1 LKTRL
6 PNYII
11 ALIITCSL
19 LGQKSFAQTA
29 PDISYY
35 TPKSYTRNVAIP
47 ALAPI
52 NIGGAVPAQTYGDVT
67 TFATGLSEPYQS
79 VFDASNN
86 LFVADA
92 SSHSIKKITPAGTV
106 TTFAGSTASNSGFVN
121 NTGTAARFNAP
132 DGIAIDPS
140 GNFYVSDY
148 YNDAIRKIT
157 PGGVVTTLASGID
170 GPAGLVYYSG
180 SLYVASQLDNNI
192 AKVVIA
198 TGTVT
203 IFAGS
208 TSSTAGYTNA
218 TGTAAR
224 FRQPTDIQV
233 DASGNLMVTDY
244 KNNAVRYVTSAGV
257 VTTFAGSLSLG
268 FGTAGA
274 TGTTN
279 ASGTAARFNNPYGIG
294 SDGGGNFYVADYAN
308 NEIRKINP
316 SGDVTLLAGSTTSGT
331 TNGILTAA
339 RFSLPSAITNDGNG
353 YLYIS
358 DADNNR
364 IRKMSICGYT
374 ISPSLPTGL
383 NFNATTGVISGTPT
397 LVTAA
402 ADYTVTAY
410 NYYGSS
416 STTVNIAV
424 SNGLMDISDANT
436 AANGITQGTLRPGET
451 DVVLFGFSFN
461 TNSAMTVNG
470 FKFNA
475 SFSNASNGAGFYFT
489 NAKLYKNTSANT
501 FSGAVQVPAASFTIN
516 YNNATPS
523 ITVSGLS
530 ETYTTSASPVY
541 YFMVADVIMSS
552 NTMNAASSTFQF
564 KFATTQS
571 DAVNTSTGNYAPNI
585 NVNGTTF
592 TIAPP
597 VLTISS
603 NNTVANGI
611 SPSPISFGQTDIVLY
626 SFKLVV
632 DGVFNLTQIEVQ
644 SNTSSNPYFQNGKIY
659 RSTTQYFSDAV
670 EVTGTVGFNSANT
683 AISGMSESFNSFTGA
698 DTYYYFLVGNLTNT
712 SLGAGPI
719 NFRSTTGAYGFTQQ
733 VPYRQFYPSTA
744 ITGLSF
750 TVSPTY
756 VWVGSSGANAT
767 RFDLATN
774 YRNTLNQAIGTN
786 PSATSAI
793 YIPSI
798 WNGNPP
804 ASAPTLNG
812 NITVASLTFN
822 GTTPPTL
829 SLSTRTLTVNNRLVT
844 TSGTTATIAGAGT
857 VTLPST
863 ALTSSLGSA
872 SVLNVNGAA
881 AVNNAGTFTMAST
894 SAINLTG
901 NATAANTGTFTLS
914 SDVDGTAT
922 IGQLSG
928 SSAFTGT
935 YIVQRYFTG
944 GSTSNRGWRLMSS
957 PVNNTA
963 TPSPTYNFLSLQTK
977 LPITGAGGSGSGFDQ
992 PTGYTANGTT
1002 ILFYNTASS
1011 SFSSPGSP
1019 SDARSIGSGFYF
1031 YFRGN
1036 NTNILNKLVRSGSL
1050 SAFATPE
1057 ANVTGLQTGTLNQK
1071 NITYTLSNAGK
1082 GYNLV
1087 GNPYP
1092 STITLPSGAGANAVC
1107 PGTTGFIY
1115 TYISGANSL
1124 SPQPGPTVDIASG
1137 QGFFVKSNNSTSSIN
1152 FTESLKTSA
1161 QVTGSN
1167 LLLGKP
1173 IGTQEPIIALKM
1185 IQDSANYDVTYVRF
1199 LDSYKTTYD
1208 EMEDAD
1214 DLNAS
1219 GQAVFL
1225 GTMTSDNHQVAVASQ
1240 PLEKQKTSIFLSVND
1255 NTSGLYTIKKMDL
1268 SGIPAVYDVWL
1279 MDHFKK
1285 DSLNIRANDTYK
1297 FNLDRSNPETYGNS
1311 RFEIVIRKKSLPPY
1325 QLISFKGTR
1334 AGTDVLLNWSTL
1346 NEYDYTSFE
1355 LQKSTDGV
1363 TFDAVKNMQSSSQGS
1378 YAFKDIYS
1386 NNSTANI
1393 YYRLKQ
1399 VDSNDQITYSN
1410 VIIVTTTGS
1419 GTFNIFPNPATN
1431 AIQFKLDQPIKSQVR
1446 LNIFNTMGI
1455 LMKSNNFS
1463 SSTGQQDVT
1472 SLTPGSYTIELT
1484 DLGSKK
1490 IILTGKFIKI

>member
-19 LGQKSFAQTA
+19 LGQKAFAQTA

-52 NIGGAVPAQTYGDVT
+52 NAGGTVPAQTYGDVT
-67 TFATGLSEPYQS
+67 TFNATLNQPCQS
-79 VFDASNN
+79 VFDASGN

-92 SSHSIKKITPAGTV
+92 GSHTIKKITPAGV
-106 TTFAGSTASNSGFVN
+106 VSVFAGTLNTLGNTTTRLST
-121 NTGTAARFNAP
+121 P
-132 DGIAIDPS
+132 DGITIDDS
-140 GNFYVSDY
+140 GNFYVSDFG
-148 YNDAIRKIT
+148 NNSIRKIT
-157 PGGVVTTLASGID
+157 PAGVMTTFATTGIT
-170 GPAGLVYYSG
+170 GPANITYAAGN
-180 SLYVASQLDNNI
+180 LYVAEQSGHSI
-192 AKVVIA
+192 IKIVVA
-198 TGTVT
+198 TATATTFVG
-203 IFAGS
+203 
-208 TSSTAGYTNA
+208 STAGTSAYTNA

-224 FRQPTDIQV
+224 FNQPSDVIV
-233 DASGNLMVTDY
+233 DASGNLKVVDY
-244 KNNAVRYVTSAGV
+244 MNNAIRNVTSAGV
-257 VTTFAGSLSLG
+257 VTTFAGSLPNG
-268 FGTAGA
+268 GNTAGT

-279 ASGTAARFNNPYGIG
+279 ANGTAARFNNPYGI
-294 SDGGGNFYVADYAN
+294 SMDGGGNFYVADYLN
-308 NEIRKINP
+308 NEIRKITP
-316 SGDVTLLAGSTTSGT
+316 AADVTLLAGNTTAGT
-331 TNGILTAA
+331 TDGNTTAA
-339 RFSLPSAITNDGNG
+339 RFTNPSTITSDGSG

-358 DADNNR
+358 DYGSGR

-374 ISPSLPTGL
+374 ISPALPAGL
-383 NFNATTGVISGTPT
+383 TFNTTTGVISGTPT
-397 LVTAA
+397 AVTAA
-402 ADYTVTAY
+402 ANYTITAY

-416 STTVNIAV
+416 STAVNIAV
-424 SNGLMDISDANT
+424 SNSLMDISDANT
-436 AANGITQGTLRPGET
+436 TANGITQGTLRPGQT
-451 DVVLFGFSFN
+451 DIVLYGFSFN
-461 TNSAMTVNG
+461 TNSAMTVSG
-470 FKFNA
+470 FKLNA
-475 SFSNASNGAGFYFT
+475 TYTGSNGAGLYLT
-489 NAKLYKNTSANT
+489 NGKLYKNTTANT
-501 FSGAVQVPAASFTIN
+501 FAGATLVTSTGVAFTYGQGNAAITI
-516 YNNATPS
+516 T
-523 ITVSGLS
+523 GLS
-530 ETYTTSASPVY
+530 ESFTTSASPVY
-541 YFMVADVIMSS
+541 YFIVADAIMSS
-552 NTMNAASSTFQF
+552 NSVNAASQTMQF
-564 KFATTQS
+564 KFATAQTAS
-571 DAVNTSTGNYAPNI
+571 VTSNTGTYASNI
-585 NVNGTTF
+585 DVNGKTH
-592 TIAPP
+592 TIAPAT
-597 VLTISS
+597 LTIST
-603 NNTVANGI
+603 NNLTANGI
-611 SPSPISFGQTDIVLY
+611 TTGPISFGQADIVLY

-632 DGVFNLTQIEVQ
+632 DGVFYLTKLEVQ
-644 SNTSSNPYFQNGKIY
+644 SSISANPYFQNGKIY
-659 RSTTQYFSDAV
+659 RSTTQYFSDA
-670 EVTGTVGFNSANT
+670 TLIDGTVGFNSTNT
-683 AISGMSESFNSFTGA
+683 AISGMTDSLNSFTGA
-698 DTYYYFLVGNLTNT
+698 NTYYYFLVGDLTKTN
-712 SLGAGPI
+712 LGAGPI
-719 NFRSTTGAYGFTQQ
+719 QFKSTTTTYGFTEGDPYTQ
-733 VPYRQFYPSTA
+733 VYPSA
-744 ITGLSF
+744 NINGLSF
-750 TVSPTY
+750 TILTTY
-756 VWVGSSGANAT
+756 KWVGHNSTDFNSASNYKTLLNGTISTAPGSSSN
-767 RFDLATN
+767 
-774 YRNTLNQAIGTN
+774 
-786 PSATSAI
+786 I
-793 YIPSI
+793 YIPDTYTRLPI
-798 WNGNPP
+798 MTAN
-804 ASAPTLNG
+804 L
-812 NITVASLTFN
+812 TVGAVTFD
-822 GTTPPTL
+822 GTTTPVL
-829 SLSTRTLTVNNRLVT
+829 ALNSKTLTVNTRLVT
-844 TSGTTATIAGAGT
+844 TSGTTATINGAGT

-863 ALTSSLGSA
+863 AIS
-872 SVLNVNGAA
+872 
-881 AVNNAGTFTMAST
+881 TMAST
-894 SAINLTG
+894 SALNLTG
-901 NATAANTGTFTLS
+901 NAIVSNAGTFTLS
-914 SDVDGTAT
+914 SDISGTAA

-928 SSAFTGT
+928 TSAFTGT

-957 PVNNTA
+957 PVNNST
-963 TPSPTYNFLSLQTK
+963 TPTTTYNFLSLQTR
-977 LPITGAGGSGSGFDQ
+977 LPITGAGGSASGFDQ

-1019 SDARSIGSGFYF
+1019 SDTRSIGSGFYF

-1036 NTNILNKLVRSGSL
+1036 NTNILNKLVRSGS
-1050 SAFATPE
+1050 SSVFATPE
-1057 ANVTGLQTGTLNQK
+1057 ANVTGLQSGTLNQK

-1124 SPQPGPTVDIASG
+1124 SPQIGPTVNIASG
-1137 QGFFVKSNNSTSSIN
+1137 QGFFVKSNNITSSIN
-1152 FTESLKTSA
+1152 FTESLKTLA
-1161 QVTGSN
+1161 QVTGGN

-1173 IGTQEPIIALKM
+1173 IGTQEPTIALKM
-1185 IQDSANYDVTYVRF
+1185 IQDSANYDVAYVRF

-1225 GTMTSDNHQVAVASQ
+1225 GTMTSDNHQVAIASQ
-1240 PLEKQKTSIFLSVND
+1240 PLGKQNTSIFLSVND

-1268 SGIPAVYDVWL
+1268 SGIPSAYNVWL
-1279 MDHFKK
+1279 VDHFKK
-1285 DSLNIRANDTYK
+1285 DSLDIRANDTYK
-1297 FNLDRSNPETYGNS
+1297 FNLDRSNPQTYGTT

-1378 YAFKDIYS
+1378 YAFKDIYT

-1399 VDSNDQITYSN
+1399 VDSNDQISYSN
-1410 VIIVTTTGS
+1410 VIIVTTAGS

-1472 SLTPGSYTIELT
+1472 SLTPGSYTVELT

>member
-11 ALIITCSL
+11 ALIITCCL
-19 LGQKSFAQTA
+19 LGQKSFSQTA

-52 NIGGAVPAQTYGDVT
+52 NAGGAVPAQIYGDVT

-132 DGIAIDPS
+132 DGITIDPS

-192 AKVVIA
+192 AKVVIT
-198 TGTVT
+198 TGTVS

-208 TSSTAGYTNA
+208 TSATAGYTNA
-218 TGTAAR
+218 TGTSAR

-244 KNNAVRYVTSAGV
+244 KNNAVRYLTSAGV

-294 SDGGGNFYVADYAN
+294 SDGGGNFYIADYAN

-374 ISPSLPTGL
+374 ISPALPTGL

-424 SNGLMDISDANT
+424 SNSLMDISDANT

-523 ITVSGLS
+523 VTVSGLS
-530 ETYTTSASPVY
+530 EAYTTSASPVY

-571 DAVNTSTGNYAPNI
+571 DAVNASTGNYAPNI
-585 NVNGTTF
+585 NVNGTNF

-597 VLTISS
+597 VLTVS
-603 NNTVANGI
+603 NNNILANGI

-644 SNTSSNPYFQNGKIY
+644 SNISSNPYFQNGKIY

-670 EVTGTVGFNSANT
+670 QVTGTVGFNSTNT
-683 AISGMSESFNSFTGA
+683 AISSMSESYNSFTGA

-719 NFRSTTGAYGFTQQ
+719 NFQSTTGTYGFTQQ
-733 VPYRQFYPSTA
+733 TPYRQIYPSTA

-750 TVSPTY
+750 SVSPTY
-756 VWVGSSGANAT
+756 VWVGSSGANST

-774 YRNTLNQAIGTN
+774 YRNTLNQAIATN

-793 YIPSI
+793 YIPST
-798 WNGNPP
+798 WNGNAP

-812 NITVASLTFN
+812 NITVASVTFN

-829 SLSTRTLTVNNRLVT
+829 SLNTRTLTVNNRLVT
-844 TSGTTATIAGAGT
+844 TSGTTATIAGTGT

-863 ALTSSLGSA
+863 ATS
-872 SVLNVNGAA
+872 
-881 AVNNAGTFTMAST
+881 TMAST

-901 NATAANTGTFTLS
+901 NAIVANSGTFKLLSDANGTAA
-914 SDVDGTAT
+914 

-944 GSTSNRGWRLMSS
+944 GSISNRGWRLMSS
-957 PVNNTA
+957 PVNNT
-963 TPSPTYNFLSLQTK
+963 TSPTPAYNFLSLKTN
-977 LPITGAGGSGSGFDQ
+977 LPITGTGGSVNGFDQ
-992 PTGYTANGTT
+992 PSGYTANGTT
-1002 ILFYNTASS
+1002 ILFYNTSAGT
-1011 SFSSPGSP
+1011 FSYPGSP
-1019 SDARSIGSGFYF
+1019 SDTQPIGSGFYF
-1031 YFRGN
+1031 YYRGN

-1071 NITYTLSNAGK
+1071 NITYILSNAGK

-1092 STITLPSGAGANAVC
+1092 STITLPSGVGANTVC

-1124 SPQPGPTVDIASG
+1124 SPQPGPTIDIASG

-1185 IQDSANYDVTYVRF
+1185 IQDSANYDVAYVRF

-1225 GTMTSDNHQVAVASQ
+1225 GAITSDDHQVAVASQ

-1268 SGIPAVYDVWL
+1268 SGIPSVYNVWL
-1279 MDHFKK
+1279 IDHFKK
-1285 DSLNIRANDTYK
+1285 DSLDIRANDTYK
-1297 FNLDRSNPETYGNS
+1297 FNLDKSNPETYGNS
-1311 RFEIVIRKKSLPPY
+1311 RFEIVIRRKPLPPY

-1334 AGTDVLLNWSTL
+1334 AGTM
-1346 NEYDYTSFE
+1346 YC
-1355 LQKSTDGV
+1355 
-1363 TFDAVKNMQSSSQGS
+1363 
-1378 YAFKDIYS
+1378 
-1386 NNSTANI
+1386 
-1393 YYRLKQ
+1393 
-1399 VDSNDQITYSN
+1399 
-1410 VIIVTTTGS
+1410 
-1419 GTFNIFPNPATN
+1419 
-1431 AIQFKLDQPIKSQVR
+1431 
-1446 LNIFNTMGI
+1446 
-1455 LMKSNNFS
+1455 
-1463 SSTGQQDVT
+1463 
-1472 SLTPGSYTIELT
+1472 
-1484 DLGSKK
+1484 
-1490 IILTGKFIKI
+1490 